1 MSRGTV
7 FWVLMILWFILA
19 LAGYF
24 GDGVL
29 VRWSLAGN
37 SALTFVLFGLLGWK
51 VFGPAIKAD

>member
-24 GDGVL
+24 G